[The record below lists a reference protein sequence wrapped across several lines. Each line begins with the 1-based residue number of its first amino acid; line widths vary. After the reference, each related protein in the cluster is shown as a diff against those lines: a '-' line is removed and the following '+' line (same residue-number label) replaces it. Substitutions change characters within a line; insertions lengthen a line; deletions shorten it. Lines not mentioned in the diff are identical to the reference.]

1 MLDKIIVKGARV
13 HNLKNVSLEI
23 PKNKLS
29 VFTGISGSGKSSL
42 AFDTIYAEGQRR
54 YVESLSSYARQ
65 FLGVMD
71 KPDVDSIEGLSPAIS
86 VDQKTTSHNPRST
99 VGTIT
104 EIYDYLRL
112 LFARIGH
119 PHCPNCLREISR
131 QTVDQIVEATL
142 VLIENLLAAKSSG
155 DIRFMILAPVVRDR
169 KGEFTKLFDNLRSK
183 GFTLARVD
191 KAFYFLNDD
200 LILIKTNK
208 HSVDC
213 VIDKI
218 SINKK
223 SFKNSKTELKKRISE
238 AVETSLSLSQ
248 GLTIISEIQDV
259 GFTFP
264 EKPKK
269 YQDHLFS
276 ERFSCPYCNIS
287 ISELEPRIFSF
298 NSPHGACLECSGIGM
313 LLKVD
318 PALIINSNL
327 TISEGGVIP
336 YARFLFSDTWF
347 ARIFNTVIAKIGI
360 DPRVRLNML
369 APDKMK
375 KLLFGTGETEYEVIG
390 RNRYGR
396 EVSIFETWQGV
407 VKDLE
412 NRYSES
418 QSDIVRN
425 EVAKYL
431 RQEICPIC
439 NGKRLK
445 KESLGITVLD
455 SSIADI
461 TAKSIISTVDWLI
474 NAENKINSR
483 ELQIAKLIFK
493 EIRSRLSFLISVGL
507 DYLTLDRS
515 ANSLAGGESQRIR
528 LASQLGTGLSGVLYV
543 LDEPS
548 IGLHQRD
555 NLKLINTLKQLR
567 DLGNTVIVVEHDKE
581 MMEASD
587 MIYDFGPAAGEHGGK
602 IIASGTVTEIKENP
616 SSITGLYLSNKKVI
630 KRRTNLKLTA
640 ETSNKFL
647 KLFGA
652 GENNLNSVSL
662 KIPLNKLVCV
672 TGVSGSGKST
682 LVVDTL
688 YQHLAHHFNPYH
700 HEKLGKLDRIE
711 GLENVNRVIL
721 IDQSPIGRT
730 PRSNPA
736 TYTGAFTFIRDL
748 FSQTIDA
755 RARGYKPGRFSFN
768 IKGGRCEVCEG
779 DGQTK
784 IEMQFLPDVYVT
796 CDVCTGARYNSET
809 LEVKFKDKNIS
820 EILNMTVEEALI
832 FFENIPSLHDKLRT
846 LNLVGLSYLKLGQPA
861 PHLSGG
867 EAQRVKLASELSKR
881 NQKSTVFILDEPT
894 TGLHFADLE
903 KLLQVL
909 HQLVELGNTVIVIEH
924 NLDIIKNCDWIID
937 LGPEGGEGGGKVIAE
952 GSPHE
957 LALVN
962 SSYTGQFL
970 KRLL

>member
-1 MLDKIIVKGARV
+1 MLDKIIIKGARV

-119 PHCPNCLREISR
+119 PHCPNCGREISR
-131 QTVDQIVEATL
+131 QTIDQIVEAAL
-142 VLIENLLAAKSSG
+142 ILIENLLNAKSSG
-155 DIRFMILAPVVRDR
+155 DVRFMILAPVVKDR

-183 GFTLARVD
+183 GFTQVRVD
-191 KAFYFLNDD
+191 NAYFYLNEDF
-200 LILIKTNK
+200 ILIKTNK
-208 HSVDC
+208 HTVDC

-223 SFKNSKTELKKRISE
+223 NFKNSKIELKKRISE
-238 AVETSLSLSQ
+238 AVEVSLSLSQ

-269 YQDHLFS
+269 FLDHLFS
-276 ERFSCPYCNIS
+276 ERFSCPFCNIS

-298 NSPHGACLECSGIGM
+298 NSPHGACPECSGIGM

-318 PALIINSNL
+318 PALVINSRL

-347 ARIFNTVIAKIGI
+347 ARIFNTVIAEIGI
-360 DPRVRLNML
+360 DPRIRLNL
-369 APDKMK
+369 IDPDKMK
-375 KLLFGTGETEYEVIG
+375 KLLLGTGDTEYEVIG
-390 RNRYGR
+390 RNRFGR
-396 EVSIFETWQGV
+396 EVSIFETWPGV
-407 VKDLE
+407 VNDLE
-412 NRYSES
+412 KRYSES

-425 EVAKYL
+425 EVTKYL
-431 RQEICPIC
+431 RQEICPLC
-439 NGKRLK
+439 KGKRLK
-445 KESLGITVLD
+445 KESLAITVLG
-455 SSIADI
+455 SSITDI
-461 TAKSIISTVDWLI
+461 TTKSINGTAEWLS
-474 NAENKINSR
+474 NAEFKINSR
-483 ELQIAKLIFK
+483 EQQIAKLIFK

-555 NLKLINTLKQLR
+555 NLKLITTLKQLR
-567 DLGNTVIVVEHDKE
+567 DLGNTVVVVEHDKE
-581 MMEASD
+581 MMESSD

-602 IIASGTVTEIKENP
+602 IIASGTISEIKQNP
-616 SSITGLYLSNKKVI
+616 SSLTGHYLSAKKVI
-630 KRRTNLKLTA
+630 KRKSNLKLTV
-640 ETSNKFL
+640 ETNIRSL
-647 KLFGA
+647 KMIGA
-652 GENNLNSVSL
+652 GENNLKNITL
-662 KIPLNKLVCV
+662 NIPLNKLVCV

-700 HEKLGKLDRIE
+700 HEKLGKLDRLE
-711 GLENVNRVIL
+711 GKENVNRVIL

-748 FSQTIDA
+748 FSLSPDA

-796 CDVCTGARYNSET
+796 CDVCAGTRYNSET

-820 EILNMTVEEALI
+820 EILNMTVEEAI
-832 FFENIPSLHDKLRT
+832 NFFANIPSLRDKLNT

-881 NQKSTVFILDEPT
+881 SQKSSIFILDEPT

-909 HQLVELGNTVIVIEH
+909 HQLVELGNTVVVIEH

-937 LGPEGGEGGGKVIAE
+937 LGPEGGDGGGKIIAQGPPQVISQVE
-952 GSPHE
+952 
-957 LALVN
+957 

-970 KRLL
+970 KRLI